1 MCWSSESGGLFLG
14 IQYYLIEVLISI
26 LKWFVEW
33 SCWYSIIVTS
43 THVLVGCVHPG
54 KRGKRFWLL
63 PCYQH
68 PAALDCGHQLPT
80 PLFINLLIP
89 RHSLLLPKCFD
100 GLVRG
105 YMYVYVCNMCTC
117 VYVYPFGC
125 LREGEWVSILVN
137 YCFLCRSMFMVVE

>member
-1 MCWSSESGGLFLG
+1 M
-14 IQYYLIEVLISI
+14 
-26 LKWFVEW
+26 
-33 SCWYSIIVTS
+33 
-43 THVLVGCVHPG
+43 
-54 KRGKRFWLL
+54 FWLGVCTQERGAKGFDYFPVTNIL
-63 PCYQH
+63 Q
-68 PAALDCGHQLPT
+68 LVDCGHQLPT

-125 LREGEWVSILVN
+125 LREGEWVSILVD